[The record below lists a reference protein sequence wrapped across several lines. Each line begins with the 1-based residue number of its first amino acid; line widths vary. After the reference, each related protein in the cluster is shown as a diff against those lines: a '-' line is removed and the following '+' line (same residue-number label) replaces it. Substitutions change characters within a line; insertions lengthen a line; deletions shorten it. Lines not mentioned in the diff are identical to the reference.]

1 MQSHF
6 KTTALLFLG
15 ASVLML
21 ASWTGLMAVFDYP
34 EILRQAPGTV
44 LSRFLAGGDV
54 LRLLWTGMTLAALLL
69 LFAAPMLH
77 RILSGPRT
85 VFLATGTVFGVLS
98 GLVQVIGLI
107 RWVLVVPSIAQ
118 GWEGHP
124 ASREVWEALFVVVN
138 QYGGVA
144 VGETLGYL
152 FTGVWLLF
160 VGGAIL
166 RTTVFH
172 RVAGWLTLAVGGG
185 ILSGLLESLGWS
197 WAVAINAGA
206 YLGLLGLL
214 VYFGIRLLLPVPPD
228 QGQNPRQSLQPPN
241 QPRPVQHGKEGSE
254 SEVDFL

>member
-107 RWVLVVPSIAQ
+107 RWVLVVPGIAE
-118 GWEGHP
+118 GWQAHP
-124 ASREVWEALFVVVN
+124 SAHEVWEALFTVVN

-160 VGGAIL
+160 LGAAIL

-172 RVAGWLTLAVGGG
+172 NAAGWFALVVGAG
-185 ILSGLLESLGWS
+185 ILSGLLENLGWG
-197 WAVAINAGA
+197 WAVGINAGA
-206 YLGLLGLL
+206 YMGLLGLF
-214 VYFGIRLLLPVPPD
+214 VYFGIQLLLPVSPD
-228 QGQNPRQSLQPPN
+228 EGQHPRQGL
-241 QPRPVQHGKEGSE
+241 
-254 SEVDFL
+254 